1 MIYTQITKKID
12 LNKAQENLTKQT
24 QSFLDML
31 YSTQIYIPLTYD
43 TNKVVA
49 RVGIKGI
56 APDVR
61 AFEIPFWEFYE

>member
-1 MIYTQITKKID
+1 
-12 LNKAQENLTKQT
+12 
-24 QSFLDML
+24 ML

-49 RVGIKGI
+49 RAGIKGI